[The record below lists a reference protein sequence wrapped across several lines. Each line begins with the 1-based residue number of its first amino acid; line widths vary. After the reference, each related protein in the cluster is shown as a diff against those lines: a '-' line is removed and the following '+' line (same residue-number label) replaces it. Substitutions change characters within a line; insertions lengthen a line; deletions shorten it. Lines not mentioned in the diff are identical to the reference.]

1 MGEPLSSQWEGL
13 PTVRIVL
20 KMNSRKVGVRK
31 ECILPEREEA
41 IGGVGGEEATE
52 YY

>member
-1 MGEPLSSQWEGL
+1 
-13 PTVRIVL
+13 
-20 KMNSRKVGVRK
+20 MNSRKVGVRK
-31 ECILPEREEA
+31 ECILPEREELA